1 MHIRPEEPAIDANWP
16 IVLKLDMRQD
26 SGMDGQKSRT
36 FIEAARRAQIVAAA
50 IETIA
55 ELGYGQ
61 TSLARI
67 AERAGISKGVI
78 SYHFASKDD
87 LVREIAAEVV
97 AKGEAYMVPKIM
109 AETSGRG
116 ILRVYIES
124 NLAFMRDHRNHLV
137 AFLDIFFNARDDEG
151 RPLVEEKA
159 LDYMVTSLEQ
169 VLAHFQALGE
179 FRHDFDPHA
188 MAMAI
193 RGAIDQMPPQL
204 NRHPDLDIDAYA
216 RELAALFDRA
226 TRP

>member
-1 MHIRPEEPAIDANWP
+1 
-16 IVLKLDMRQD
+16 MRQD
-26 SGMDGQKSRT
+26 SGSDGQRART
-36 FIEAARRAQIVAAA
+36 FIEAARRSQIIAAA

-61 TSLARI
+61 ASLARI
-67 AERAGISKGVI
+67 AERAGTSKGVI

-87 LVREIAAEVV
+87 LIREITAEVV
-97 AKGEAYMVPKIM
+97 AKGEAYMVPRIL

-116 ILRVYIES
+116 MLRAYIES

-137 AFLDIFFNARDDEG
+137 AFLDIFFNARDDDG

-169 VLAHFQALGE
+169 VLAHFQTLGQ
-179 FRHDFDPHA
+179 FRPDFDPHA

-193 RGAIDQMPPQL
+193 RGAIDQVPPQL
-204 NRHPDLDIDAYA
+204 TRHPDLDIDGYA
-216 RELAALFDRA
+216 RELVTLFERA

>member
-1 MHIRPEEPAIDANWP
+1 
-16 IVLKLDMRQD
+16 MRQD
-26 SGMDGQKSRT
+26 SGSDGQKSRT

-50 IETIA
+50 IESIA

-61 TSLARI
+61 ASLARI

-87 LVREIAAEVV
+87 LIREITSEVV
-97 AKGEAYMVPKIM
+97 AKGEAYMVPRIL
-109 AETSGRG
+109 AATSGG
-116 ILRVYIES
+116 GMLRAYVES
-124 NLAFMRDHRNHLV
+124 NLAFMRDHRSHVV
-137 AFLDIFFNARDDEG
+137 AFLDIFFNARDDDG
-151 RPLVEEKA
+151 RPLVEEKS

-179 FRHDFDPHA
+179 FRRDFDPHA

-193 RGAIDQMPPQL
+193 RGAIDQVPPQL
-204 NRHPDLDIDAYA
+204 TRHPDLDIDGYA
-216 RELAALFDRA
+216 RELADLFDRA

>member
-1 MHIRPEEPAIDANWP
+1 
-16 IVLKLDMRQD
+16 MRQD
-26 SGMDGQKSRT
+26 SGTDGRKGRT

-50 IETIA
+50 VETIA

-61 TSLARI
+61 ASLARI

-97 AKGEAYMVPKIM
+97 AKGEAYMVPRIM

-116 ILRVYIES
+116 ILRAYIES
-124 NLAFMRDHRNHLV
+124 NLAFMRDHRSHLA

-169 VLAHFQALGE
+169 VLAHFQSLGE
-179 FRHDFDPHA
+179 FRRDFDPHA

-193 RGAIDQMPPQL
+193 RGAIDQLPPQL
-204 NRHPDLDIDAYA
+204 TRHPDLDIDAYA
-216 RELAALFDRA
+216 GELAALFDRA
-226 TRP
+226 TRS

>member
-1 MHIRPEEPAIDANWP
+1 
-16 IVLKLDMRQD
+16 MRQG
-26 SGMDGQKSRT
+26 SGTDGQKRRT

-55 ELGYGQ
+55 ELGYAQ
-61 TSLARI
+61 ASLARI

-87 LVREIAAEVV
+87 LIREVTSDV
-97 AKGEAYMVPKIM
+97 LAKGEAYMVPRIV
-109 AETSGRG
+109 AETSGTG

-124 NLAFMRDHRNHLV
+124 NLAFMRDHRSHLV
-137 AFLDIFFNARDDEG
+137 AFLDIFCNARDDEG

-169 VLAHFQALGE
+169 VLAHFQSLGE
-179 FRHDFDPHA
+179 FRRDFDPHA

-193 RGAIDQMPPQL
+193 RGAIDQVPPQL
-204 NRHPDLDIDAYA
+204 TRHPDLDIDAYA
-216 RELAALFDRA
+216 AELAALFDRA
-226 TRP
+226 TRS

>member
-1 MHIRPEEPAIDANWP
+1 
-16 IVLKLDMRQD
+16 MRQD
-26 SGMDGQKSRT
+26 SGSDGQKSRT

-61 TSLARI
+61 ASLARI
-67 AERAGISKGVI
+67 AERAGTSKGVI

-87 LVREIAAEVV
+87 LIREIIAEVV
-97 AKGEAYMVPKIM
+97 ARGEAYMVPRIL

-116 ILRVYIES
+116 MLRAYIES
-124 NLAFMRDHRNHLV
+124 NLAFIRDHRNHLT
-137 AFLDIFFNARDDEG
+137 AFLDIFLNARDDDG

-169 VLAHFQALGE
+169 VLAHFQALGQ
-179 FRHDFDPHA
+179 FRPDFDPHA

-193 RGAIDQMPPQL
+193 RGTIDQVPPQL
-204 NRHPDLDIDAYA
+204 TRHPDLDIDGYA
-216 RELAALFDRA
+216 RELAALFELA